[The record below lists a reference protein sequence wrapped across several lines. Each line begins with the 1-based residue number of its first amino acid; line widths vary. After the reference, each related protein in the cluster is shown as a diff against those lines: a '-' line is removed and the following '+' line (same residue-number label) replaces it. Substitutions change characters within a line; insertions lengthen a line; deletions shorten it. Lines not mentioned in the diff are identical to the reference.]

1 MKARTWGY
9 VLREGGLSLRRN
21 STMSLASA
29 GTAAVTLLI
38 LLLFVVA
45 ALNLGHMTQVLESQ
59 VQVVAYLKPTFQR
72 TEVPQLLAQVRKIP
86 GVEGVTFV
94 TREQALDRLR
104 AQFGDQA
111 ELLDSV
117 QDMNPLRDELD
128 INVPDPGKV
137 DAVAGH
143 LKTLGVVENVSYPA
157 ETLHRLAAL
166 ADWLR
171 TAGIVLAVL
180 LGAATV
186 FLIANTIRVTVH
198 ARRHEIAIMKVVGA
212 TDALIRWPFV
222 IEGAVLGLAGAL
234 VALAVAW
241 AGYSWVHDRVTQSLP
256 FLPLLSARV
265 LMRQM
270 ALEIVAA
277 GLVIGMLGS
286 GLSLHR
292 YLRV

>member
-1 MKARTWGY
+1 MKARTWGF

-38 LLLFVVA
+38 LFLFVLA
-45 ALNLGHMTQVLESQ
+45 ALNLSHMTQVLEAQ

-72 TEVPQLLAQVRKIP
+72 SDVPGLLAQVRRIP
-86 GVEGVTFV
+86 GVRSVTFV

-111 ELLDSV
+111 ALLDSV

-128 INVPDPGKV
+128 VHVPDPGRV
-137 DAVAGH
+137 DAVARQ
-143 LKTLGVVENVSYPA
+143 LKALGVVENVSYPA
-157 ETLHRLAAL
+157 ETLHRLDAL
-166 ADWLR
+166 AGWLR
-171 TAGIVLAVL
+171 NAGIVLAAL

-198 ARRHEIAIMKVVGA
+198 ARRHEIAIMKLVGA

-222 IEGAVLGLAGAL
+222 VEGAVLGLVGSLAAL
-234 VALAVAW
+234 GVAW
-241 AGYSWVHDRVTQSLP
+241 AGYSWIYQRVTQSLP
-256 FLPLLSARV
+256 FLPLLPARAI
-265 LMRQM
+265 LRAT
-270 ALEIVAA
+270 ALEIVVA
-277 GLVIGMLGS
+277 GLLIGMLGS